1 MLTNEQLKYVAKH
14 MTFCRK
20 HGYKK
25 YRVLIG
31 ADSNDAG
38 KKLATILPS
47 AYGANDIA
55 DYSGGYRDFSM
66 VFDSVARRDEVV
78 ENLNANVNAYRD
90 SHPDVVYTADPVTE
104 TEDVTLEVSGKKNNT
119 VLYVIIGAAAVIMI
133 LLLWD
138 RKKK

>member
-1 MLTNEQLKYVAKH
+1 MLTNEQLKYVAQH

-47 AYGANDIA
+47 AYGASNIA

-66 VFDSVARRDEVV
+66 VFDSVTRRDEVV

-90 SHPDVVYTADPVTE
+90 SHPDVVYTPDPVTE
-104 TEDVTLEVSGKKNNT
+104 TEEVTIEVSGKKSNT
-119 VLYVIIGAAAVIMI
+119 TTYIIIGAAAIVIA